1 MASAAEPP
9 GTTYLWFP
17 QQPRREITLVARL
30 NGASFD
36 TATALARAFGET
48 DPGQPVSDVRMLD
61 DFVAADI
68 ARPRF
73 TMLVLTG
80 FAAVAIVLAA
90 IGLYS
95 VISFDVLQRTR
106 EVGVRLALGAQRR
119 DVIRLFMSTG
129 VLVAGIGVIAGLGC
143 TLAVGRVVGGL
154 LYGVSSRDPVSLAG
168 AALFVWA
175 VAMVATYVPA
185 FRATRVDPAVALR
198 RE

>member
-17 QQPRREITLVARL
+17 QHPGREITLVARL
-30 NGASFD
+30 NGRASD
-36 TATALARAFGET
+36 TATALTRAFTES
-48 DPGQPVSDVRMLD
+48 DPRQPVSDVRTLD

-73 TMLVLTG
+73 TMLLLAG
-80 FAAVAIVLAA
+80 FAGVAIVLAA

-106 EVGVRLALGAQRR
+106 EVGVRLALGAQRH

-129 VLVAGIGVIAGLGC
+129 LVATGVGAIVGLGC
-143 TLAVGRVVGGL
+143 TFAVGRVVGAL
-154 LYGVSSRDPVSLAG
+154 LYGVSPRDPISIV
-168 AALFVWA
+168 AATLFVA
-175 VAMVATYVPA
+175 VVAIVATYVPA
-185 FRATRVDPAVALR
+185 FRATRVDPVVALR